1 MSGKGKGSSD
11 SRGECSKGD
20 TAQFQRI
27 RNAIKNTGKQ
37 TSGKGNPSKSWSMSE
52 PSISGKGKSKENQR
66 ESKGLSKGTKSENEG
81 AKGPCEGKT
90 LGMGQVDNDDRS
102 WIHEESSLDE
112 RNEAWSFDGWNDDG
126 NGVEWRE
133 DCEQTHVTSAS
144 SFSQKKLGMGED
156 EPGHKSG
163 S

>member
-1 MSGKGKGSSD
+1 MNLQSQAKEREK
-11 SRGECSKGD
+11 
-20 TAQFQRI
+20 RI
-27 RNAIKNTGKQ
+27 
-37 TSGKGNPSKSWSMSE
+37 
-52 PSISGKGKSKENQR
+52 KENQR

-112 RNEAWSFDGWNDDG
+112 RNDAWSFDGWNDDG

-133 DCEQTHVTSAS
+133 HCEQTHVTSAS
-144 SFSQKKLGMGED
+144 SFSQKSSEWEKMNLD
-156 EPGHKSG
+156 TRVAVNTLN
-163 S
+163 